1 MIPRRYT
8 PADFGVS
15 ALPVAALSGGG
26 PEENARHI
34 RALLGGTGSEAHAA
48 AVAVNAGALLMLAG
62 LADQLADG
70 YALARSVIASGGA
83 LDRLERFAELSRS
96 AE

>member
-8 PADFGVS
+8 PSRFRCEC
-15 ALPVAALSGGG
+15 AAGGG
-26 PEENARHI
+26 AFRRRARENARHI
-34 RALLGGTGSEAHAA
+34 RALLGGTGAEAHAA

-62 LADQLADG
+62 LADRLADG
-70 YALARSVIASGGA
+70 YALARWFMASGGA

-96 AE
+96 EP